1 MYRTLEYLRGI
12 APDECRRLRGLGVQ
26 HSNQLLH
33 FLTLDIDRRK
43 VSRKTGIPAPRLL
56 QLARQCALLEI
67 SGIDRHLD
75 VVHRL
80 GIDGLKALKAE
91 DAGALHDR
99 LRSAL
104 GPVAAPQLTT
114 VEYWI
119 SQARSIDILEEDVPA
134 ASEDS
139 PSLVR

>member
-1 MYRTLEYLRGI
+1 
-12 APDECRRLRGLGVQ
+12 
-26 HSNQLLH
+26 
-33 FLTLDIDRRK
+33 
-43 VSRKTGIPAPRLL
+43 
-56 QLARQCALLEI
+56 
-67 SGIDRHLD
+67 
-75 VVHRL
+75 
-80 GIDGLKALKAE
+80 
-91 DAGALHDR
+91 
-99 LRSAL
+99 L